1 MKDLMTMGSPAK
13 MPGFSLPLNFYVI
26 SSSNE
31 ASYNFFLAYYLKI
44 ALQKIKTMKQKLT
57 LFILLTGFFVNS
69 FAQQS
74 SVFIKGGFNLA
85 NVSVK
90 DDGSIDE
97 AKALPSFHVGLQGD
111 VPVIKNLLSIQPGLF
126 FTGKGTKTQSGN
138 TNDAN
143 YYKAT
148 SNPLYI
154 EVPVNVVAKLPLGD
168 KDSKFFV
175 GAGPYVAMGI
185 AGKNKAEGR
194 FLGVAFSSENNIK
207 FSNDNPAT
215 SGEEGAGFNIM
226 RRFDYGLNGTIGFE
240 GKAALFSVNYGL
252 GLAKL
257 QSGTDS
263 NADNNNKHRVLF

>member
-1 MKDLMTMGSPAK
+1 
-13 MPGFSLPLNFYVI
+13 
-26 SSSNE
+26 
-31 ASYNFFLAYYLKI
+31 
-44 ALQKIKTMKQKLT
+44 MKQKLI
-57 LFILLTGFFVNS
+57 LSFLLTFFSLNS

-74 SVFIKGGFNLA
+74 SVFLKAGFNAA
-85 NVSVK
+85 NVSIK

-97 AKALPSFHVGLQGD
+97 AKMLPSFHVGLQGD
-111 VPVIKNLLSIQPGLF
+111 VPIIKNLLSIQPGLF
-126 FTGKGTKTQSGN
+126 FTGKGSKTQSGAPS
-138 TNDAN
+138 DAN

-194 FLGVAFSSENNIK
+194 FVGVGFNSQKNIK
-207 FSNDNPAT
+207 FSKDNPTT

-257 QSGTDS
+257 QSGTNS
-263 NADNNNKHRVLF
+263 NADNNNKHRLLSFTIGFRL

>member
-1 MKDLMTMGSPAK
+1 
-13 MPGFSLPLNFYVI
+13 
-26 SSSNE
+26 
-31 ASYNFFLAYYLKI
+31 
-44 ALQKIKTMKQKLT
+44 MKQKL
-57 LFILLTGFFVNS
+57 ILLILFSGIYFNN
-69 FAQQS
+69 FAQES
-74 SVFIKGGFNLA
+74 SIFLKGGFNVA

-97 AKALPSFHVGLQGD
+97 ANALPSFHIGLQGD
-111 VPVIKNLLSIQPGLF
+111 VTVIKNLLSIQPGLF
-126 FTGKGTKTQSGN
+126 FTGKGTKSQSGS
-138 TNDAN
+138 TSSAN
-143 YYKAT
+143 YYRAT
-148 SNPLYI
+148 SNPFYI
-154 EVPVNVVAKLPLGD
+154 ELPVNVVAKLPLGD
-168 KDSKFFV
+168 KQSKFFV

-185 AGKNKAEGR
+185 AGKNKADGR

-257 QSGTDS
+257 QSGTNS
-263 NADNNNKHRVLF
+263 NADNNNKHRVLSFTIGFRL